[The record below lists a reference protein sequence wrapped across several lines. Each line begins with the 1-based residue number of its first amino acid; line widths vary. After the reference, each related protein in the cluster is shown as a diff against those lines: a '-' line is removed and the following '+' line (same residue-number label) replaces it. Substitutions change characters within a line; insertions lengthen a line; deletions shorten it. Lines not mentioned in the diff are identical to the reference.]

1 MALERINP
9 PEIYK
14 PNKDI
19 YTQVVTAT
27 GSTQIF
33 LAGIVP
39 FDQNQNIIG
48 IGNMQVQ
55 VIQVLQNIKCA
66 LTSASASIADVVRIN
81 VLTTDVDLYI
91 QEGAPEV
98 INFFDKTKPVST
110 TYQVSRLVHPDWM
123 VEIEATA
130 IID

>member
-1 MALERINP
+1 MAIKRINP
-9 PEIYK
+9 TAIYK
-14 PNKDI
+14 PNKNI
-19 YTQVVTAT
+19 YTQVIKAS
-27 GSTQIF
+27 GSTQVF

-48 IGNMQVQ
+48 KGDMQLQ
-55 VIQVLQNIKCA
+55 VTQVLQNIKHA
-66 LTSASASIADVVRIN
+66 LTSAGASLSNVVRIN

-91 QEGAPEV
+91 LKGAPEV
-98 INFFDKTKPVST
+98 INFFGKTKPTST
-110 TYQVSRLVHPDWM
+110 TYQVSRLVHPEWL

>member
-9 PEIYK
+9 PEIHK

-66 LTSASASIADVVRIN
+66 LTSASAGIADVVRIN

>member
-1 MALERINP
+1 MAVERINP

-14 PNKDI
+14 PNKNI
-19 YTQVVTAT
+19 YTQVIKAT

>member
-55 VIQVLQNIKCA
+55 VIQVLQNIKSA

>member
-130 IID
+130 IVD

>member
-91 QEGAPEV
+91 EEGAPEV

>member
-55 VIQVLQNIKCA
+55 VKQVLQNIKCA

-130 IID
+130 IVD